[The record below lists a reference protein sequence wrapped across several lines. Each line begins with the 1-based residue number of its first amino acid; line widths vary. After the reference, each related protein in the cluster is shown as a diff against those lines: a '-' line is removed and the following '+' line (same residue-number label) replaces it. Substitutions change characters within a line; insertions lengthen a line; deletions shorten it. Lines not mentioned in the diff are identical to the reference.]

1 MSERVERP
9 WGSFTVLEEG
19 PRFKVKR
26 LVVKPGAALS
36 LQLHH
41 HRSEHWVVVA
51 GAAQVRNGDSEK
63 CLRPDESLHVPAGTL
78 HRVTNP
84 GSIDCVLVEVQL
96 GDYLGED
103 DIVRLAD
110 DYGRAPRP
118 ELQRTSP

>member
-1 MSERVERP
+1 MSDRVERP

-51 GAAQVRNGDSEK
+51 GAARVRNGDMET
-63 CLRPDESLHVPAGTL
+63 CVRPDEWVHVPAGTL
-78 HRVTNP
+78 HRVANP
-84 GSIDCVLVEVQL
+84 GLIDCVMVEVQL

-103 DIVRLAD
+103 DIVRVAD
-110 DYGRAPRP
+110 DYGRVVQP
-118 ELQRTSP
+118 EREEASL